1 MSIRQLPS
9 HVVDKLKS
17 SVTITSLNGVACG
30 LLANALDA
38 GASKVNISIDYAR
51 GNCTVEDNGSGISP
65 EEFKDGGG
73 IGKLHR
79 MSKSQTPD
87 LGSRAK

>member
-9 HVVDKLKS
+9 HVIDKLKS
-17 SVTITSLNGVACG
+17 SVTIISLNGVATG

-51 GNCTVEDNGSGISP
+51 GNCTVEDNGSGIAA
-65 EEFKDGGG
+65 EEFKDDGG

-79 MSKSQTPD
+79 KPQFHGP
-87 LGSRAK
+87 